1 MKLPL
6 IRRRLATPS
15 PRGEGFKRGNHFA
28 FKRNETVRYK
38 TGDARPGG
46 GKKGY
51 IKGIYLNFKRFAKFR
66 YEAPEGRYL
75 NMRRRIKPTKNAT
88 IAETTDFI
96 TSNALSRLLFSF
108 SRG

>member
-46 GKKGY
+46 EKRLY
-51 IKGIYLNFKRFAKFR
+51 QMHIFKFQTVCKIPLRSTRRVLFKYAAKDKA
-66 YEAPEGRYL
+66 Y
-75 NMRRRIKPTKNAT
+75 
-88 IAETTDFI
+88 
-96 TSNALSRLLFSF
+96 
-108 SRG
+108 